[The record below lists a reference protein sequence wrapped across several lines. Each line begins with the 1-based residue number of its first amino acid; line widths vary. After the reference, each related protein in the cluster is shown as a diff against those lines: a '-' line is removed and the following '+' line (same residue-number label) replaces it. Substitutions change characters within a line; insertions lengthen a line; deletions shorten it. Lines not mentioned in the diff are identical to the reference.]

1 MRVMK
6 KTLFYLVTFV
16 IILVIVVLTWQYQ
29 EQPSTSSKSVLILPF
44 NTQSN
49 DKENQYLIEGSIK
62 EQNDS
67 VEIQVQIIDSLTG
80 DQIWSKMYK
89 GSKNELQKIND
100 KIEQEIKETMILL
113 K

>member
-16 IILVIVVLTWQYQ
+16 IILVIVVVTWQYQEQ
-29 EQPSTSSKSVLILPF
+29 EQPSTSSTMFFVPF

-89 GSKNELQKIND
+89 GSKNEL
-100 KIEQEIKETMILL
+100 
-113 K
+113 